1 MAFQSKIAD
10 LNRLHEIIRVFSI
23 AGFGH
28 IFKQMGLE
36 AAAERTG
43 KIMGWKYAD
52 EMAHLEHPQRVR
64 RVLEI
69 LGPTFVKLGQILAT
83 RPDLFGP
90 EWITEFEKLQSQ
102 APPLDF
108 KELRPQI
115 EEDLGAPLEEIFE
128 EVDTTPLAA
137 ASVAQVHRAT
147 LKDGTKVVLKIQRPG
162 IRPTIESDMRLL
174 AYLASLAEKSVPQL
188 AAYHPQKVVQ
198 QFVKSLQNE
207 LNFMTEGHN
216 AEHVA
221 ANFEG
226 TDQIVIPKIHW
237 EWTRERIN
245 VQDFVDGIPGVNVHA
260 IDAAGMDRKRI
271 AQTGASAVLKMIMM
285 DGLFHADPHPGN
297 FFILP
302 GERIA
307 FIDFGM
313 IGRVSEVRR
322 QQIMKLLQALLQNDA
337 DGLCAILLEWSDRE
351 GDDPGE
357 LSGAVE
363 EFLSKYAG
371 KSMGLMDLSAMVG
384 DLLSLVRDNKL
395 TMPPDQAML
404 LKVFVSL
411 EGAFKKLDPG
421 FDIMVAIQ
429 PTLHDAVIDQ
439 LSPRA
444 LGRRGLKLFTQYL
457 ELFADLP
464 KEIRRGIYTAKSGGL
479 KIRVELSQLDELQ
492 HVVMRAG
499 RLLAV
504 AGITSAVLIG
514 TSIVMSLKRKSEE

>member
-1 MAFQSKIAD
+1 MAFQSTIAD
-10 LNRLHEIIRVFSI
+10 LGRLQEIIRVFSV
-23 AGFGH
+23 AGFGD

-36 AAAERTG
+36 ATAERAG
-43 KIMGWKYAD
+43 KILGWQHAD
-52 EMAHLEHPQRVR
+52 EFAHLERPQRVR

-90 EWITEFEKLQSQ
+90 EWIAEFEKLQSQ

-108 KELRPQI
+108 KELRPQV
-115 EEDLGAPLEEIFE
+115 EEDLGAPLEEIFA
-128 EVDTTPLAA
+128 EVDPTPLAA

-147 LKDGTKVVLKIQRPG
+147 LKDGTSVVLKIQRPG
-162 IRPTIESDMRLL
+162 IRPKIESDMRLL
-174 AYLASLAEKSVPQL
+174 AYLASLAERNVPQL
-188 AAYHPQKVVQ
+188 APYHPQKVVQ

-216 AEHVA
+216 AEQVA
-221 ANFEG
+221 ANFER
-226 TDQIVIPKIHW
+226 DPQIVVPRIYW
-237 EWTRERIN
+237 EWTRQRIN
-245 VQDFVDGIPGVNVHA
+245 VQEFVDGIPGVNLHA

-313 IGRVSEVRR
+313 IGRVSELRR
-322 QQIMKLLQALLQNDA
+322 QQIGKLLQALLQNDA
-337 DGLCAILLEWSDRE
+337 EGLCAILLEWSDRE

-357 LSGAVE
+357 LTGAVE
-363 EFLSKYAG
+363 EFLAVYAG

-384 DLLSLVRDNKL
+384 DLLRLVRENRL

-411 EGAFKKLDPG
+411 DGAFKKLDPS
-421 FDIMVAIQ
+421 FDVMVAMQ
-429 PTLHDAVIDQ
+429 PTLHEAVIDQ

-444 LGRRGLKLFTQYL
+444 LGKRGLKVLTQYL

-464 KEIRRGIYTAKSGGL
+464 KEVRRGIYSAKTGNL
-479 KIRVELSQLDELQ
+479 KIRVEVNQLDELQ
-492 HVVMRAG
+492 RMIMRTG
-499 RLLAV
+499 RLLALAGV
-504 AGITSAVLIG
+504 ASALVIG
-514 TSIVMSLKRKSEE
+514 ASIVTLTRKPRD

>member
-1 MAFQSKIAD
+1 MTFQSIAD
-10 LNRLHEIIRVFSI
+10 LGRLHEIIAVFTV
-23 AGFGH
+23 AGFGDL
-28 IFKQMGLE
+28 FKQMGLE

-43 KIMGWKYAD
+43 RLLGWKYAD
-52 EMAHLEHPQRVR
+52 EMAHLPRPQRVR

-69 LGPTFVKLGQILAT
+69 LGPTFIKLGQILAT

-90 EWITEFEKLQSQ
+90 EWIAEFEKLQAQ

-115 EEDLGAPLEEIFE
+115 EADLGAPLEEIFA
-128 EVDTTPLAA
+128 EVDPTPLAA

-147 LKDGTKVVLKIQRPG
+147 LKDGSSVVLKIQRPG
-162 IRPTIESDMRLL
+162 IRPKIESDMRLL
-174 AYLASLAEKSVPQL
+174 SYLASLAEKSVPQL
-188 AAYHPQKVVQ
+188 APYRPQKVVQ

-207 LNFMTEGHN
+207 LNFMTEAHN
-216 AEHVA
+216 AEQVA

-226 TDQIVIPKIHW
+226 QDHIVVPKIHW
-237 EWTRERIN
+237 QWTKERIN
-245 VQDFVDGIPGVNVHA
+245 VQEFVDGIPGVDLSA
-260 IDAAGMDRKRI
+260 IDAAGMDRRRL

-322 QQIMKLLQALLQNDA
+322 RQIIKLLQSLLQDDA
-337 DGLCAILLEWSDRE
+337 ETLCTILLEWSDRE

-357 LSGAVE
+357 LRGAVE
-363 EFLSKYAG
+363 EFLAKYAG
-371 KSMGLMDLSAMVG
+371 KPMGLMDLSAMVG
-384 DLLSLVRDNKL
+384 DLLALVRDNKL

-411 EGAFKKLDPG
+411 DGAFKKLDPG
-421 FDIMVAIQ
+421 FDVMVAMQ
-429 PTLHDAVIDQ
+429 PTLHDAVIGQ
-439 LSPRA
+439 LSPLA
-444 LGRRGLKLFTQYL
+444 LGKRGLKILTQYV
-457 ELFADLP
+457 ELFSDLP
-464 KEIRRGIYTAKSGGL
+464 KEIRRGLYSAKTGHL
-479 KIRVELSQLDELQ
+479 KIRVELTELDELQ
-492 HVVMRAG
+492 RVIMRAG
-499 RLLAV
+499 RLLAM
-504 AGITSAVLIG
+504 AGVTSALLIG
-514 TSIVMSLKRKSEE
+514 GSILLSLTRKPRQ